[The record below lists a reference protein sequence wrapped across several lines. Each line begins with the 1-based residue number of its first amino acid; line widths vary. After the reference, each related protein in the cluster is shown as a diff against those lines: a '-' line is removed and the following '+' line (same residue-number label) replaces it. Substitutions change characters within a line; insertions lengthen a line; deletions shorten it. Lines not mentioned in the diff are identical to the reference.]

1 MIRNLNTRLVVP
13 IGRPPME
20 KAMTDERIK
29 RDEAYEIQ
37 YWCEKWG
44 VSSQRL
50 REAVAKVGPMAK
62 DVARELGKPS

>member
-1 MIRNLNTRLVVP
+1 
-13 IGRPPME
+13 ME